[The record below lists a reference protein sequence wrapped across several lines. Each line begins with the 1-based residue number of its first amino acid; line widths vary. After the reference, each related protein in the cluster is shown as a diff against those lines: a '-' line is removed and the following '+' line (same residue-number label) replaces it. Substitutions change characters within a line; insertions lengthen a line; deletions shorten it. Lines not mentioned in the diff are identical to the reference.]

1 MGLPEPGTPRVTIH
15 RFFVDA
21 GEMAGEHFPL
31 PSGIEHQVV
40 RVLRLRDGDEIVL
53 LDGRGA
59 EARCRLEAA
68 GSLSVVGRGEAAG
81 EPRHRLT
88 ICQALLKGD
97 GLERVVQ
104 QGTELGVAGF
114 RLFVSER
121 CVPRQLSPSRL
132 QRLRAIARES
142 AEQSER
148 GMVPEVGPPVPLTQ
162 VLDGEAVLLFERTQA
177 QKPRLGA
184 LEPPSTLIIGPEGGF
199 SPAEVDAA
207 ERAGV
212 RIAGLGPRI
221 LRSESVSI
229 AAAAVVL
236 SRAGDFA

>member
-1 MGLPEPGTPRVTIH
+1 MTVH
-15 RFFVDA
+15 RFFVEPGQMEGDR
-21 GEMAGEHFPL
+21 FPI
-31 PSGIEHQVV
+31 PRAIEHQVT
-40 RVLRLRDGDEIVL
+40 RVLRLRDGEKSCFSM
-53 LDGRGA
+53 GA
-59 EARCRLEAA
+59 GVEARCRLDAE
-68 GSLSVVGRGEAAG
+68 GSLTVLDRGPAGG

-104 QGTELGVAGF
+104 QGTELGVAAF

-121 CVPRQLSPSRL
+121 CVVRQLSPSRL
-132 QRLRAIARES
+132 ERLRAVARES

-148 GMVPEVGPPVPLTQ
+148 GACRPSRRRCRSGTYC
-162 VLDGEAVLLFERTQA
+162 EATPCCSSSGHADDE
-177 QKPRLGA
+177 PRLGT
-184 LEPPSTLIIGPEGGF
+184 LEPPGSVIIGPEGGF
-199 SPAEVDAA
+199 SPAEVEAA
-207 ERAGV
+207 GRAGA

-221 LRSESVSI
+221 LRSESVAI